1 LSQIKD
7 LDAKADLSGL
17 DEEDWAF
24 RYHLEDELLNIL
36 CAEDEY
42 WRQRGR
48 QNWILQ
54 GDANTTYFHAIANGR
69 RRKCAIR
76 SLISEE
82 GEIFGQQ
89 AIQEH
94 IYKFYLELM
103 GSEEPK
109 FLKLASNCWAEEGR
123 VSREDNDALALSFT
137 MEELEEV
144 IKNTKTATAPGP
156 DGLPV
161 AFLKNFWPLLKD
173 LVFRILNGFA
183 LGTLDISRLNFGILS
198 LIPKVLGADSIKQFR
213 PIALINVIF
222 KFVSKAVANRL
233 SQWLIR

>member
-1 LSQIKD
+1 MVKDLWDRLKISPGRRHDAIDGWHIQSLGLRQYLKGWGANKGKQARELKAQILSQIKD
-7 LDAKADLSGL
+7 LDAKADLAGL

-24 RYHLEDELLNIL
+24 QYHLEDELLNIL
-36 CAEDEY
+36 CAEEEY

-54 GDANTTYFHAIANGR
+54 GDANTAYFHAIANGR

-76 SLISEE
+76 SLNSEE

-89 AIQEH
+89 AIQDH

-109 FLKLASNCWAEEGR
+109 FLKLATNCWAEEGR

-144 IKNTKTATAPGP
+144 IKNTKTATAPGL

-161 AFLKNFWPLLKD
+161 AFFKNF
-173 LVFRILNGFA
+173 
-183 LGTLDISRLNFGILS
+183 
-198 LIPKVLGADSIKQFR
+198 
-213 PIALINVIF
+213 
-222 KFVSKAVANRL
+222 
-233 SQWLIR
+233 

>member
-1 LSQIKD
+1 VLDRVFISPAWETRFPLVSLAAETRIGSDHTPLILNSGELLLRRSPCFFFETSWLAVPGFKDMVKDLWDRLNISPGRRRDAIDGWYIQSLGLRQYLKGWGANKGKQARELKAQILSQIKD

-36 CAEDEY
+36 CAEEEY
-42 WRQRGR
+42 WRQRGN

-54 GDANTTYFHAIANGR
+54 GDANIAYFHDIANGR

-76 SLISEE
+76 SLNSEE
-82 GEIFGQQ
+82 GNFFGQQ

-109 FLKLASNCWAEEGR
+109 FLKLATNC
-123 VSREDNDALALSFT
+123 
-137 MEELEEV
+137 
-144 IKNTKTATAPGP
+144 
-156 DGLPV
+156 
-161 AFLKNFWPLLKD
+161 
-173 LVFRILNGFA
+173 
-183 LGTLDISRLNFGILS
+183 
-198 LIPKVLGADSIKQFR
+198 
-213 PIALINVIF
+213 
-222 KFVSKAVANRL
+222 
-233 SQWLIR
+233 